1 VRSVIGP
8 ADGYLGAMGAG
19 MTLLVIGAILAFA
32 VTDKVPNINL
42 PVVGLILM
50 VAGGI
55 LIANAQRGARRE
67 RRVLRREES
76 EDPDGPTRIVE
87 EVEQERGDDRHSR

>member
-1 VRSVIGP
+1 
-8 ADGYLGAMGAG
+8 MGAG

-55 LIANAQRGARRE
+55 LIANAQRGAQRE
-67 RRVLRREES
+67 RRVTRVEES
-76 EDPDGPTRIVE
+76 DDPDDPTRIVD
-87 EVEQERGDDRHSR
+87 EVEQERGDDHHSR